1 MVSHSLFNKENNV
14 PKENNDSIL
23 LETAHNHFLKSHKEI
38 NEAMAGQLCLAELED
53 RVARGV
59 QLQAKLQQQGVV

>member
-1 MVSHSLFNKENNV
+1 MAMNGAAVMGGAVVMDRAMAMGK
-14 PKENNDSIL
+14 
-23 LETAHNHFLKSHKEI
+23 AMEI

-53 RVARGV
+53 RVTRGV